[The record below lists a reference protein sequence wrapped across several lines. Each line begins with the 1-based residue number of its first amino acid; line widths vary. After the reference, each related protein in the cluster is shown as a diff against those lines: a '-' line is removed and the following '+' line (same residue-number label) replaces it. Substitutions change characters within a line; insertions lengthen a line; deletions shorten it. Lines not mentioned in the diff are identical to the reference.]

1 MIDINNIDKDEPFEL
16 FQSMYELAR
25 KNNQKNI
32 EAICISSYSKLMN
45 MVDSRF
51 VNIKLIEKTK
61 FIFFTNYDSPKA
73 LQFDEHSQISAVF
86 FWNQI
91 NCQIRIKAKI
101 KKCNTK
107 FSDNYFKKRSL
118 NKNAL
123 AISSDQSKEID
134 SFENVIK
141 NYNLARDTFDL
152 KKRPS
157 YWGGYEFS
165 PYYFEFWRGNENR
178 LNSEYNINCLIR
190 SGINVTAT
198 IN

>member
-1 MIDINNIDKDEPFEL
+1 
-16 FQSMYELAR
+16 
-25 KNNQKNI
+25 
-32 EAICISSYSKLMN
+32 MN

-178 LNSEYNINCLIR
+178 LNSRIQYQLSNKKWNKVLLQP
-190 SGINVTAT
+190 
-198 IN
+198 

>member
-178 LNSEYNINCLIR
+178 LNSRIQYQLFNKKWNKVLLQP
-190 SGINVTAT
+190 
-198 IN
+198 